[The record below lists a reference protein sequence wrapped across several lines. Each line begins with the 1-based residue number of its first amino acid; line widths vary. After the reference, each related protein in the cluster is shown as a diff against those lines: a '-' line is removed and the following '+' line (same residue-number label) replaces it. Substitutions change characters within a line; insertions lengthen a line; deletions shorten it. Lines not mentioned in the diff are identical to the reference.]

1 MRGYHDLGGL
11 SGGKLD
17 LTEHT
22 YEPWEKRVDAML
34 VLLVEQKIITL
45 DEHRRVHESLGDR
58 AYTEL
63 KYYERWIAATAN
75 LLVMKGV
82 LTLAEIAKKMDE
94 VQTRAAQGDDRA
106 L

>member
-1 MRGYHDLGGL
+1 MRGYHDIGGL
-11 SGGKLD
+11 PASKLD
-17 LTEHT
+17 LTEHV

-34 VLLVEQKIITL
+34 VLLVQQKLITL

-58 AYTEL
+58 AYNEL

-94 VQTRAAQGDDRA
+94 VQARAAQGDDRA
-106 L
+106 I